1 MSRKILS
8 YDRTNREKNRACARL
23 EREDRSE
30 MKRYFCAFL
39 LLVLLTLT
47 ACEGAPTPVTAD
59 SRGGGSAASDRSAEG
74 CAHEPVTD
82 PRAAPTCTEP
92 GRTEGTHCA
101 RCGAVLTA
109 QEEIPAAGHKPS
121 AVQRREPTCTEDGF
135 EGESKC
141 SVCGEVLAEARTL
154 PVLGHTT
161 DNGKCTRCGEQIGG
175 IWNICYYVDKF
186 DQPTDAWYVS
196 TKKFFVGK
204 FSNSAVTDETLYAAV
219 LADAAKVT
227 IFLYEYGSH
236 QVRNYSSQDWDEYI
250 ITMRTDDGDFELTG
264 AIPPAGD
271 RIIIDEPYTSAV
283 LEALRG
289 EGTVLFHIVPVKAW
303 VTETEYLFSVE
314 PSNFASEYGRMT
326 GAEV

>member
-1 MSRKILS
+1 M
-8 YDRTNREKNRACARL
+8 
-23 EREDRSE
+23 
-30 MKRYFCAFL
+30 
-39 LLVLLTLT
+39 
-47 ACEGAPTPVTAD
+47 
-59 SRGGGSAASDRSAEG
+59 
-74 CAHEPVTD
+74 
-82 PRAAPTCTEP
+82 
-92 GRTEGTHCA
+92 
-101 RCGAVLTA
+101 
-109 QEEIPAAGHKPS
+109 
-121 AVQRREPTCTEDGF
+121 
-135 EGESKC
+135 
-141 SVCGEVLAEARTL
+141 LAEEKTL
-154 PVLGHTT
+154 PALGHTT
-161 DNGKCTRCGEQIGG
+161 DNGRCTRCGEQIGG
-175 IWNICYYVDKF
+175 IWSTYYYVDKF

-204 FSNSAVTDETLYAAV
+204 FSNSAVTDDTLYAAV

-236 QVRNYSSQDWDEYI
+236 RVKNYSSQDWDEYI

-271 RIIIDEPYTSAV
+271 RIIIDKPYTSAV

>member
-1 MSRKILS
+1 M
-8 YDRTNREKNRACARL
+8 
-23 EREDRSE
+23 
-30 MKRYFCAFL
+30 
-39 LLVLLTLT
+39 
-47 ACEGAPTPVTAD
+47 
-59 SRGGGSAASDRSAEG
+59 
-74 CAHEPVTD
+74 
-82 PRAAPTCTEP
+82 
-92 GRTEGTHCA
+92 
-101 RCGAVLTA
+101 
-109 QEEIPAAGHKPS
+109 
-121 AVQRREPTCTEDGF
+121 
-135 EGESKC
+135 
-141 SVCGEVLAEARTL
+141 LAEARTL
-154 PVLGHTT
+154 PALGHTT
-161 DNGKCTRCGEQIGG
+161 DNGRCTRCGEQIGG
-175 IWNICYYVDKF
+175 IWSTYYYVDKF

-271 RIIIDEPYTSAV
+271 RIIIDKPYTFAV

-289 EGTVLFHIVPVKAW
+289 EGTVLFHIVPVEAW

-314 PSNFASEYGRMT
+314 PSNFAFEYGRMT
-326 GAEV
+326 GTEV

>member
-1 MSRKILS
+1 M
-8 YDRTNREKNRACARL
+8 
-23 EREDRSE
+23 
-30 MKRYFCAFL
+30 
-39 LLVLLTLT
+39 
-47 ACEGAPTPVTAD
+47 
-59 SRGGGSAASDRSAEG
+59 
-74 CAHEPVTD
+74 TD

-121 AVQRREPTCTEDGF
+121 AVERREPTCTEDGF

-154 PVLGHTT
+154 PALGHTT

-175 IWNICYYVDKF
+175 IWSTYYYVDKF
-186 DQPTDAWYVS
+186 DQPTDEWFVS
-196 TKKFFVGK
+196 TENYFVGK
-204 FSNSAVTDETLYAAV
+204 FSNSAAVNETLYAAV
-219 LADAAKVT
+219 FADAANVT

-236 QVRNYSSQDWDEYI
+236 QVKNYSAQDWDEYI

-271 RIIIDEPYTSAV
+271 RIIIDELYTSAV

-289 EGTVLFHIVPVKAW
+289 EGTVLFHFVPVKAW